1 MSEIIDVTANG
12 DPIYY
17 DANGNAMIQQN
28 GQWVYAPAY
37 NRHPVQ
43 TQPAPQLAPVVQR
56 APAPAPAPAAQSNS
70 VGLLAQFQSGAVAMP
85 TFMSEGSSSMDGQ
98 ESTMVDSIRVNKRGD
113 LYLVMGGVSLPPQRY
128 LDVVILGVGPSGGG
142 QAVYRTLYADAYNED
157 DTDRQPPVCFSYDN
171 VTPAPNAPAPQC
183 ATCKACPMNVKG
195 SGPNNTRRCGRS
207 MNLMVALATD
217 LTQVYRFK
225 VSTKGIYAEDAAKN
239 EYGLKP
245 YATLLKKMGAN
256 WEGVVTRLEFIGG
269 FSEGVRFTPIRFL
282 EQSEYQQAQEL
293 KMKVQIELFVNLNE
307 DQSTATVTM
316 SGQTVGQIPV
326 ANIGNVVQQ
335 VQQAAHTAAMTAV
348 ANPSAQPAQV
358 AHATNQAPVQH
369 VVAQP
374 TPAAQHAVQQPAAPV
389 VQPAPQPAPAPAPK
403 PASFK
408 DTLQAHPAW
417 ASLPAEVTAW
427 VLNPAVD
434 DKSAHDYLAANYPQV
449 LAPVQ
454 PVPTSTPPQPT
465 VQAAPAA
472 TTVQTGVAT
481 GQQVVQGQA
490 GAPVATAA
498 VAGAPTT
505 HNAAPMMPAQPAEPV
520 MTTGHAPSP
529 QPAQQPGVPVT
540 TVNVANAESIDAIL
554 NSI

>member
-12 DPIYY
+12 EPIYY

-37 NRHPVQ
+37 NRPPVQ
-43 TQPAPQLAPVVQR
+43 AQPAPQPAPVVHH
-56 APAPAPAPAAQSNS
+56 APAPAPAAQSTS

-85 TFMSEGSSSMDGQ
+85 SFMAESGSSMDGQ

-157 DTDRQPPVCFSYDN
+157 DTDRQPPLCFSYDN

-207 MNLMVALATD
+207 MYIMVALATD

-293 KMKVQIELFVNLNE
+293 KMKIQIELFVNLNE
-307 DQSTATVTM
+307 DQSTATVSM

-335 VQQAAHTAAMTAV
+335 VQQAAHTAVMTAV

-358 AHATNQAPVQH
+358 AHFANQAPVQH

-374 TPAAQHAVQQPAAPV
+374 TPAAQPAVQQPAAPV
-389 VQPAPQPAPAPAPK
+389 AQPAPQPAPTPAPQ

-417 ASLPAEVTAW
+417 ATLPAEVTAW
-427 VLNPAVD
+427 VLNPTVD

-454 PVPTSTPPQPT
+454 PVPTATPPQPT
-465 VQAAPAA
+465 VQSAPAA
-472 TTVQTGVAT
+472 TPVQTGVAT
-481 GQQVVQGQA
+481 SQQVVQGQA
-490 GAPVATAA
+490 GAPLATAA
-498 VAGAPTT
+498 VASAPAA
-505 HNAAPMMPAQPAEPV
+505 HNAAPVMPAQPAEPV
-520 MTTGHAPSP
+520 LVQGNVANP
-529 QPAQQPGVPVT
+529 QPVQRAQAPVT

-554 NSI
+554 DSI

>member
-1 MSEIIDVTANG
+1 MSEIIDVT
-12 DPIYY
+12 
-17 DANGNAMIQQN
+17 
-28 GQWVYAPAY
+28 
-37 NRHPVQ
+37 
-43 TQPAPQLAPVVQR
+43 PVVQR
-56 APAPAPAPAAQSNS
+56 APAPAPAAQSNS

-85 TFMSEGSSSMDGQ
+85 AFMSEGSSSMDGQ

-157 DTDRQPPVCFSYDN
+157 DTDRQPPICFSYDN

-389 VQPAPQPAPAPAPK
+389 VQPAPQPEPVPAPK

-465 VQAAPAA
+465 VQA
-472 TTVQTGVAT
+472 
-481 GQQVVQGQA
+481 VQGQA
-490 GAPVATAA
+490 GVPVATAA
-498 VAGAPTT
+498 VAGAPTA

-520 MTTGHAPSP
+520 MTTGHAPNP
-529 QPAQQPGVPVT
+529 QPAQQPGTPVT

-554 NSI
+554 DSI

>member
-12 DPIYY
+12 EPIYY

-43 TQPAPQLAPVVQR
+43 AQPAPVVQR
-56 APAPAPAPAAQSNS
+56 APTPAPAAQSNA

-85 TFMSEGSSSMDGQ
+85 AFMSEGSSSMDGQ

-207 MNLMVALATD
+207 MNLMIALATD

-358 AHATNQAPVQH
+358 AHVNNQAPVQH

-374 TPAAQHAVQQPAAPV
+374 DPTAQPAVQQPAAPV
-389 VQPAPQPAPAPAPK
+389 AQPAPQPAPVVQRAPTPAPQ

-408 DTLQAHPAW
+408 DTLKAHPAW
-417 ASLPAEVTAW
+417 CTLPAEVTVW

-454 PVPTSTPPQPT
+454 PAPTAAPPQPV
-465 VQAAPAA
+465 VQTAPAA
-472 TTVQTGVAT
+472 TAVQTGMAT
-481 GQQVVQGQA
+481 GQQVVQGQT

-498 VAGAPTT
+498 VASAPTS
-505 HNAAPMMPAQPAEPV
+505 HNAAPVMPAQPAEPV
-520 MTTGHAPSP
+520 LVKGSVANP
-529 QPAQQPGVPVT
+529 QPAQQPSAPVT

-554 NSI
+554 DSI

>member
-12 DPIYY
+12 EPIYY

-43 TQPAPQLAPVVQR
+43 SQPAPQPAPVVQR
-56 APAPAPAPAAQSNS
+56 APAPAPAAQSNA

-85 TFMSEGSSSMDGQ
+85 AFMSEGGSSMDGQ

-157 DTDRQPPVCFSYDN
+157 DTDRQPPLCFSYDN

-195 SGPNNTRRCGRS
+195 SGPNNTRRCSRS
-207 MNLMVALATD
+207 MYIMVALVTD

-335 VQQAAHTAAMTAV
+335 VQQAAHTAAVAAV

-358 AHATNQAPVQH
+358 AQVTNQAPVQH
-369 VVAQP
+369 VVAQQ
-374 TPAAQHAVQQPAAPV
+374 TPAAQPTVQQPAAPV
-389 VQPAPQPAPAPAPK
+389 AQPAPQPVPTPAPQPV
-403 PASFK
+403 SFK
-408 DTLQAHPAW
+408 DTLKAHPAW
-417 ASLPAEVTAW
+417 GTLPAEVTAW

-434 DKSAHDYLAANYPQV
+434 DKSAHDYLAANYSQV

-454 PVPTSTPPQPT
+454 PAPPATPPQPT
-465 VQAAPAA
+465 VQTAPAA

-498 VAGAPTT
+498 VAGAPAA
-505 HNAAPMMPAQPAEPV
+505 HNAAPMMPAQPAEPALV
-520 MTTGHAPSP
+520 QGNAANP
-529 QPAQQPGVPVT
+529 QPVQQPAAPVT

-554 NSI
+554 DSI